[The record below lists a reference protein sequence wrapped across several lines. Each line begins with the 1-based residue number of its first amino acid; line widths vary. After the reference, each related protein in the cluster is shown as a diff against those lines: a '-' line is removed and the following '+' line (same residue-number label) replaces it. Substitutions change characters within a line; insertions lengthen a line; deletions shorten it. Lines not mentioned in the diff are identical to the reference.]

1 MASKKR
7 VIAVKVICSDL
18 PAPNWG
24 GHSEIWIGIQNGKE
38 VVQQVKLPTESV
50 VFEFEL
56 EVSND
61 ESDPVPNF
69 LGPYAQGGK
78 GDRFVYICWGM
89 PYFGRWS
96 GFRRAK
102 IPLAGLD
109 WVSIKSNSVTCKLK
123 CTDAKVGPIC
133 ATVKPDY
140 IVWSPAE

>member
-1 MASKKR
+1 MASQQR
-7 VIAVKVICSDL
+7 VVKVSIECTDL
-18 PAPNWG
+18 PDAKWG
-24 GHSEIWIGIQNGKE
+24 GQSEIWIGIQNGKE
-38 VVQQVKLPTESV
+38 VVQQVRLPAASV

-56 EVSND
+56 KVGND

-69 LGPYAQGGK
+69 LGPYAQGSK

-109 WVSIKSNSVTCKLK
+109 WASIKSNSVTGKLK
-123 CTDAKVGPIC
+123 CTDAKGGPIC

-140 IVWSPAE
+140 FAWSPSE